1 VRISVISSC
10 LARRHSQSNRY
21 RGANTY
27 MSPASSSNKKAVDV
41 EETTADVSDNGCVHH
56 WVIDP
61 PNGAVSEGRCKAC
74 GEKKEFRNSF
84 EYSSWYGNKS
94 PAPKAG
100 AKGAEA
106 AKGAADPKA
115 SAAPAKGAAKPA
127 KE

>member
-1 VRISVISSC
+1 
-10 LARRHSQSNRY
+10 
-21 RGANTY
+21 
-27 MSPASSSNKKAVDV
+27 MSPSSSAKKNATAA
-41 EETTADVSDNGCVHH
+41 EEPTAEISDNGCVHH

-100 AKGAEA
+100 AKGAAE
-106 AKGAADPKA
+106 AKGATKA
-115 SAAPAKGAAKPA
+115 KTAPAADAAKPDTE
-127 KE
+127 K

>member
-1 VRISVISSC
+1 
-10 LARRHSQSNRY
+10 
-21 RGANTY
+21 
-27 MSPASSSNKKAVDV
+27 MSPSSPANKKVTEA
-41 EETTADVSDNGCVHH
+41 EEPTAEISDNGCVHH

-100 AKGAEA
+100 AKGATE
-106 AKGAADPKA
+106 AKGATKA
-115 SAAPAKGAAKPA
+115 KAAPAADAAKPNTD
-127 KE
+127 K

>member
-1 VRISVISSC
+1 
-10 LARRHSQSNRY
+10 
-21 RGANTY
+21 
-27 MSPASSSNKKAVDV
+27 MSPSSSPKNKAEVT
-41 EETTADVSDNGCVHH
+41 EEPTADTSDNGCVHH

-100 AKGAEA
+100 AKDA
-106 AKGAADPKA
+106 AKGATP
-115 SAAPAKGAAKPA
+115 AKPA
-127 KE
+127 AASTPEKPKA

>member
-1 VRISVISSC
+1 
-10 LARRHSQSNRY
+10 
-21 RGANTY
+21 
-27 MSPASSSNKKAVDV
+27 MSPSSSSKKNVEAPV

-94 PAPKAG
+94 PAPKGKGKDAAG

-106 AKGAADPKA
+106 AKPEAKA
-115 SAAPAKGAAKPA
+115 AAKPA
-127 KE
+127 AKPDAK